1 MSLRLVVG
9 WSPCVVASLLL
20 VVLWLLVRLA
30 ALGAWFVVPLPSV
43 AAETPALA
51 LSPVG
56 MRVPVRLWGS
66 SPSVVGVRWS

>member
-1 MSLRLVVG
+1 M
-9 WSPCVVASLLL
+9 VASLLL
-20 VVLWLLVRLA
+20 VVVCVRVRLV
-30 ALGAWFVVPLPSV
+30 ALGAWRPAIRFVVPLPPV
-43 AAETPALA
+43 AGETPALA